1 MKLLCSVDAGSYGDK
16 KDKKETR
23 PFFKAYAVLT
33 IPNVNMS
40 PALDEVQ
47 QTVNKAAQMVISVSK
62 GVSKWHKGLQ
72 PQDTMMSNMERRPSI
87 GSVGP
92 ADDQEHGKKDDE
104 NAVKTYTI
112 HKQPKNYY
120 KAVSD
125 NKEVSKLQSQ
135 LSTAIN
141 STKKVWR
148 PRILNIFCVQILVKL
163 LIFILITNLS

>member
-1 MKLLCSVDAGSYGDK
+1 MFSIFFNLTDAGSYGDK

-23 PFFKAYAVLT
+23 PFFKAYAVLA
-33 IPNVNMS
+33 IPNVVMS

-47 QTVNKAAQMVISVSK
+47 QAVNKAAQKVISVSK

-72 PQDTMMSNMERRPSI
+72 PQDTGLSSMERRASMA
-87 GSVGP
+87 SVCVLPEEG
-92 ADDQEHGKKDDE
+92 DHGKKDDE
-104 NAVKTYTI
+104 NPVQTYTI

-141 STKKVWR
+141 STKKVMFWF
-148 PRILNIFCVQILVKL
+148 LWVKVWV
-163 LIFILITNLS
+163 IGV

>member
-1 MKLLCSVDAGSYGDK
+1 MNLTDTGSYGDK

-23 PFFKAYAVLT
+23 PFFKAYAVLA
-33 IPNVNMS
+33 IPNVVMS

-47 QTVNKAAQMVISVSK
+47 QAVNKAALKVISVSK

-72 PQDTMMSNMERRPSI
+72 PQDTGLSSMERRASMA
-87 GSVGP
+87 SVCVIPEEG
-92 ADDQEHGKKDDE
+92 DHGKKDDE
-104 NAVKTYTI
+104 NPVQTYTI

-141 STKKVWR
+141 STKKV
-148 PRILNIFCVQILVKL
+148 L
-163 LIFILITNLS
+163 FIMQ